1 MAIKDLISDISSG
14 NLVLPEFQ
22 REYVWTREQA
32 KQLLVSL
39 TKNYPVGGVL
49 LWKTQEPPELKNV
62 GELPK
67 MLGTLQVLL
76 DGQQRLTTLYML
88 ITGSIPPYYR
98 EEDIKNDIRD
108 LYINLEDGDFQYY
121 QPIRMRDNPRWVSV
135 IECFGSGQIEIVHM
149 AQSICQDAS
158 KLPNVI
164 QLLFDNLTRLRNIV
178 NVDLPIQLV
187 PADASLDQAIDVFD
201 RVNSLGTRLTQAELA
216 LTHVTGKWPYAR
228 RAVKGKIDEFTPR
241 QFYFDLTFM
250 TRALV
255 CAVTGHALFEHI
267 HTSPLP
273 ELKAGWTRLSDA
285 LDYIVNL
292 LAGRAHIHSTQ
303 DLSTLN
309 ALVPLIQYLRLNDG
323 RFPSDEEI
331 RRALRWFY
339 IAQIHQR
346 YTGQADN
353 RLEHDVTIVRR
364 EPSPWASLLEQIVD
378 QRGRI
383 DVKPDDFEGRGTS
396 HPLYRMS
403 YILAKAGGAKDW
415 FNGLPLGTT
424 SGSPY
429 WIHSHHVFPSSELY
443 DTLYSTDNHVHRQR
457 VNAIANRAFL
467 TGETN
472 ISISNRLPREYL
484 PEVQEHFPGELERQ
498 FIPMDERLWE
508 LHNYEDFLKERRQL
522 LAQGMNRFLDS
533 LEIPPEPSHV
543 RNIVELIETGESS
556 TLEFKSSLQWDVRQ
570 GQVNKALRL
579 EVLKTLAAFMNTDGG
594 ILLIGVEDSGEIYG
608 IEKDLQTLNYSEDKF
623 LQLLA
628 SLIADRSKPLY
639 STLVSFAFESVQGKR
654 VCIANVSKS
663 SEPVF
668 IEGPKT
674 AGEFYIR
681 SLNTTR
687 ALNPEETQ
695 EYIEHSQL

>member
-1 MAIKDLISDISSG
+1 MAIKDLISDINSS

-32 KQLLVSL
+32 KQLFVSL
-39 TKNYPVGGVL
+39 TRNYPVGRLL
-49 LWKTQEPPELKNV
+49 LWKTQDPPELKNV
-62 GELPK
+62 AELPEI
-67 MLGTLQVLL
+67 LGTVQVLL
-76 DGQQRLTTLYML
+76 DGQQRLTTLFML
-88 ITGSIPPYYR
+88 ITGKIPPYYR

-108 LYINLEDGDFQYY
+108 LYTNLEDGDFQYY
-121 QPIRMRDNPRWVSV
+121 QPVRMKENPRWVSV
-135 IECFGSGQIEIVHM
+135 IDCFDARQIEIVRI
-149 AQSICQDAS
+149 AQAICTDTTELAQ
-158 KLPNVI
+158 VI
-164 QLLFDNLTRLRNIV
+164 QLLFDNLNRLRNIV
-178 NVDLPIQLV
+178 NADLPIQLV
-187 PADASLDQAIDVFD
+187 PADATLDEAIDVFD

-228 RAVKGKIDEFTPR
+228 RAVKAKIDQFKPR

-255 CAVTGHALFEHI
+255 CAVTGHALFEQI

-273 ELKAGWTRLSDA
+273 ELKSGWSRLSGI
-285 LDYIVNL
+285 LEYIVNL
-292 LAGRAHIHSTQ
+292 LPGSAFINSTQ

-309 ALVPLIQYLRLNDG
+309 ALVPLIQYLALNSG
-323 RFPSDEEI
+323 KFPSDEEF

-353 RLEHDVTIVRR
+353 RLEHDVTIVHR
-364 EPSPWASLLEQIVD
+364 EPSPWATLLEQIVD

-403 YILAKAGGAKDW
+403 YIFAKSRGARDW
-415 FNGLPLGTT
+415 FNGVPLGTT
-424 SGSPY
+424 GQGPY
-429 WIHSHHVFPSSELY
+429 LIHSHHVFPSSELY
-443 DTLYSTDNHVHRQR
+443 EKLYSSDNHVHRQR

-472 ISISNRLPREYL
+472 LGISNRLPMEYF
-484 PEVQEHFPGELERQ
+484 PRVQELYPSELEKQ
-498 FIPMDERLWE
+498 CIPMDERLWQ
-508 LHNYEDFLKERRQL
+508 LPNYESFLEERKQL
-522 LAQGMNRFLDS
+522 LAQAMNEFLDS
-533 LEIPPEPSHV
+533 LESPLETSSV
-543 RNIVELIETGESS
+543 RSVEDLIGMGESS
-556 TLEFKSSLQWDVRQ
+556 TVEFKSTLQWDVKQ
-570 GQVNKALRL
+570 SQVNKALRL

-594 ILLIGVEDSGEIYG
+594 ILLIGVEDSGEVYG
-608 IEKDLQTLNYSEDKF
+608 IERDLQTLGDSEDKF
-623 LQLLA
+623 LRLVA

-639 STLVSFAFESVQGKR
+639 STLTSLAFETVNGKK
-654 VCIANVSKS
+654 VCVVNASKS

-668 IEGPKT
+668 IEGPKGS
-674 AGEFYIR
+674 GEFYIR
-681 SLNTTR
+681 SLNTTK

-695 EYIEHSQL
+695 EYLEYNQL